1 MKPRSR
7 LCRAAAVTLA
17 LAAAGSP
24 ASAQGAQGTD
34 IHVVPLTMRG
44 EVVALGTP
52 VNITAR
58 PGYDNQPSFT
68 PDGAAILYTSIRDDG
83 QSDIYRYDIA
93 TRRTTRVTTT
103 PESEYSATVMPGGT
117 RMSVIRVEKDSTQR
131 LWSFGVDGT
140 DPRVV
145 LEAIKPVG
153 YHAWAD
159 DSTLVLFVLGS
170 PATLQV
176 ANARTGIA
184 RQLVGGIGR
193 SINRM
198 PGTQGISFVHKV
210 SPTEWW
216 IRRLDTRTDSIRP
229 LAQTLDGSEDH
240 AWLPDGSALM
250 ARNDSLFRW
259 APEGNAG
266 IRVSG
271 TRPAPPG
278 TPPGWQLIATFT
290 EPGLRRISRLAVSP
304 RGDYIALVSSE
315 APPR

>member
-1 MKPRSR
+1 MTSSLR
-7 LCRAAAVTLA
+7 LCRPAAVTLA
-17 LAAAGSP
+17 LAAAASL

-34 IHVVPLTMRG
+34 IHLIPLTPRG
-44 EVVALGTP
+44 ELLALGRP

-68 PDGAAILYTSIRDDG
+68 PDGAAILYTSIRDDA

-117 RMSVIRVEKDSTQR
+117 RMSVIRVERDSTQR
-131 LWSFGVDGT
+131 LWSFALDGT

-159 DSTLVLFVLGS
+159 DTTLVLFVLGS

-176 ANARTGIA
+176 ANAHTGIA

-198 PGTQGISFVHKV
+198 PGGQGISFVHKV

-216 IRRLDTRTDSIRP
+216 IRGLDPRTDSIQA
-229 LAQTLDGSEDH
+229 LAQTLGGSEDH
-240 AWLPDGSALM
+240 AWLSDGSALM

-259 APEGNAG
+259 VPEGHAG
-266 IRVSG
+266 IRFAG
-271 TRPAPPG
+271 ARPAPPG
-278 TPPGWQLIATFT
+278 TARGWDLIATFT

-304 RGDYIALVSSE
+304 RGDFIALVSGE